1 MSVSQTDL
9 SAGSGRIAIETQPD
23 LPTPPPPPPPPHH
36 YFYSIHRCMH
46 ALVSCRP
53 GAGQAQM
60 VVSCITQGCVRA
72 LKVCLQGLSNSQW
85 TCPKKHRE
93 AERTPSACAKSP
105 FLPPFP
111 PKFTPHNPA
120 PAHQDQSLD
129 SGRLAGDGSD
139 GSDGR
144 TDDSSSVKYNEREH
158 RRS

>member
-1 MSVSQTDL
+1 MCHSQTSRQELDGSLLKL
-9 SAGSGRIAIETQPD
+9 SQTC
-23 LPTPPPPPPPPHH
+23 PPHHPPHH

-85 TCPKKHRE
+85 TWPKKHRE
-93 AERTPSACAKSP
+93 AERTPSARAKSP

-120 PAHQDQSLD
+120 PAHQDQSLWET
-129 SGRLAGDGSD
+129 GRGW
-139 GSDGR
+139 
-144 TDDSSSVKYNEREH
+144 ERWE
-158 RRS
+158 RWERWEDR